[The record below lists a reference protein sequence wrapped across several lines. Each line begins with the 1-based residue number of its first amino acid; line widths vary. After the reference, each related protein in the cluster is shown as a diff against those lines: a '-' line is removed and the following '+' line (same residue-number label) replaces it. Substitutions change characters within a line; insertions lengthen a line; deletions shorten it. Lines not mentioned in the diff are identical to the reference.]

1 LDLGLEDNI
10 MGQDMGM
17 GYQNPSALFQQE
29 RMWEQKVANR
39 ILSNMRAAMVIRRG
53 VDPQLDGLYNQIPPP
68 PELTEAK
75 VWLRYRMAIAKS
87 GELKRVIAMILR
99 FIIKPLL
106 DLFKKDPILV
116 PSYWKEEATTPSERE
131 YIFAPEQMVPPKE
144 TFEDDMIAEYGDI
157 ELEDSHEFTDDVGD
171 LYDRARQSFIGPS
184 GYKKSEGAEEE
195 EEGEGLDL

>member
-1 LDLGLEDNI
+1 
-10 MGQDMGM
+10 MGQEMG
-17 GYQNPSALFQQE
+17 GFQNPSALFQQE

-116 PSYWKEEATTPSERE
+116 PSYWKEEATTPNERE
-131 YIFAPEQMVPPKE
+131 YIFAPGHMVPPKE
-144 TFEDDMIAEYGDI
+144 SYEEDVMEEYGEI
-157 ELEDSHEFTDDVGD
+157 QLEDSNEFTDSIGD
-171 LYDRARQSFIGPS
+171 LYGKARESFIGPA
-184 GYKKSEGAEEE
+184 GNAESEDGQ
-195 EEGEGLDL
+195 EEGEDESLDL

>member
-1 LDLGLEDNI
+1 
-10 MGQDMGM
+10 MGQEMG

-87 GELKRVIAMILR
+87 GALKRVIAFILR

-116 PSYWKEEATTPSERE
+116 PSYWKEQATTPSERE
-131 YIFAPEQMVPPKE
+131 YIFAPAHMVPPKE
-144 TFEDDMIAEYGDI
+144 SFEEDMIAEYGEI
-157 ELEDSHEFTDDVGD
+157 QLEDSHEFTDDVGE
-171 LYDRARQSFIGPS
+171 LYGRAKQTFIGPS
-184 GYKKSEGAEEE
+184 GHAPGKVGDEDEEDE
-195 EEGEGLDL
+195 DLGL

>member
-1 LDLGLEDNI
+1 
-10 MGQDMGM
+10 MGQEMG

-87 GELKRVIAMILR
+87 GELKRVIAFILR

-116 PSYWKEEATTPSERE
+116 PSYWKEEASQPSERE
-131 YIFAPEQMVPPKE
+131 YIFAPEHMVPPQE
-144 TFEDDMIAEYGDI
+144 SFEDDMMAEYGEI
-157 ELEDSHEFTDDVGD
+157 ELEDSHEFSDDVGE
-171 LYDRARQSFIGPS
+171 LYDRAKQNFAGPS
-184 GYKKSEGAEEE
+184 SYAPGKTGEESEEDEDM
-195 EEGEGLDL
+195 DL

>member
-1 LDLGLEDNI
+1 
-10 MGQDMGM
+10 MGQEMG

-87 GELKRVIAMILR
+87 GALKRVIAMILR

-116 PSYWKEEATTPSERE
+116 PSYWKEQATTPSERE
-131 YIFAPEQMVPPKE
+131 YIFAPSHMVPPTE
-144 TFEDDMIAEYGDI
+144 SFEEEMIAEYGEI
-157 ELEDSHEFTDDVGD
+157 QLEDSNEFTDDVGD
-171 LYDRARQSFIGPS
+171 LYDRAKQSFAGPS
-184 GYKKSEGAEEE
+184 GHASSKARDEDEEDE
-195 EEGEGLDL
+195 DLGL

>member
-1 LDLGLEDNI
+1 
-10 MGQDMGM
+10 MGQEMG

-75 VWLRYRMAIAKS
+75 VWLRYRMAIARS

-116 PSYWKEEATTPSERE
+116 PSYWKEQATTPSERE
-131 YIFAPEQMVPPKE
+131 YIFAPAHMVPPKE
-144 TFEDDMIAEYGDI
+144 SFEEDMIAEYGEI
-157 ELEDSHEFTDDVGD
+157 QLEDSHEFTDDVGE
-171 LYDRARQSFIGPS
+171 LYDRAKQSFAGPS
-184 GYKKSEGAEEE
+184 GYAPGKVGDEDEEDE
-195 EEGEGLDL
+195 DLGL

>member
-1 LDLGLEDNI
+1 
-10 MGQDMGM
+10 MGQEMG

-87 GELKRVIAMILR
+87 GALKRVIAFILR

-131 YIFAPEQMVPPKE
+131 YIFAPSHMVPPKE
-144 TFEDDMIAEYGDI
+144 SFEEDMIAEYGKI
-157 ELEDSHEFTDDVGD
+157 QLEDSHEFTDDVGE
-171 LYDRARQSFIGPS
+171 LYDRAKQTFTGPS
-184 GYKKSEGAEEE
+184 GNAPGKVRDEDEEDE
-195 EEGEGLDL
+195 NLGL

>member
-1 LDLGLEDNI
+1 MVHGDDD
-10 MGQDMGM
+10 MGQEFGG

-87 GELKRVIAMILR
+87 GELKRVIAFILR

-116 PSYWKEEATTPSERE
+116 PSYWKEEATAPSERE
-131 YIFAPEQMVPPKE
+131 YIFAPSGMVPPKE
-144 TFEDDMIAEYGDI
+144 SFEDDMMDEYGEQ
-157 ELEDSHEFTDDVGD
+157 ELEDSQVFTDNVGD
-171 LYDRARQSFIGPS
+171 LYDRARQSFVGPS
-184 GYKKSEGAEEE
+184 GNAPSEAEDEDEE
-195 EEGEGLDL
+195 DLDL

>member
-1 LDLGLEDNI
+1 
-10 MGQDMGM
+10 MGQEMG

-53 VDPQLDGLYNQIPPP
+53 VDPQLDGLYNEIPPP

-87 GELKRVIAMILR
+87 GALKRVIAMILR

-116 PSYWKEEATTPSERE
+116 PSYWKEEATLPSERE
-131 YIFAPEQMVPPKE
+131 YIFAPSHMVPPKE
-144 TFEDDMIAEYGDI
+144 SFEEDMIAEYGEI
-157 ELEDSHEFTDDVGD
+157 QLEDSHEFSDDIGE
-171 LYDRARQSFIGPS
+171 LYDRAKQTFAGPS
-184 GYKKSEGAEEE
+184 GDASGKTRDEDEEDE
-195 EEGEGLDL
+195 NLGL